1 MITTI
6 PNYCKERGVTRQ
18 FVYEYIKRGKFKHF
32 EMPVFIELNG
42 DKIELGMQKVLEVP
56 NEFAPKK
63 NDLTPITEGDVG
75 NLESLIRRLTDEPE
89 LQDFYRNYLTLPPEA
104 DKKATKIAMYAT
116 IDAHANRDHLRAAI
130 DEANIRLMQH
140 MIQVNYY
147 MEDILNVA
155 TLETETMA

>member
-6 PNYCKERGVTRQ
+6 PTYCKERGVTRQ

-56 NEFAPKK
+56 DEFAPKK
-63 NDLTPITEGDVG
+63 TDLSPITEGSVG
-75 NLESLIRRLTDEPE
+75 DLENLIRRLTDEPE
-89 LQDFYRNYLTLPPEA
+89 VQNFYRNYLTLPPEV
-104 DKKATKIAMYAT
+104 DKKAVKTAMYAK
-116 IDAHANRDHLRAAI
+116 IEQHPKREKLRAAI

-140 MIQVNYY
+140 LVQMNDY
-147 MEDILNVA
+147 MKDVLNSASV
-155 TLETETMA
+155 ETANMA